1 MFLACHLFTS
11 SVHTT
16 EHLIRSIIGFKTFEL
31 DSHFDHVSFNKQ
43 FHHQQLGAT
52 FDEEFNQLLTLFDPM
67 QQRAILQA
75 KDSNISS
82 WLSILPLAESQFD
95 LSILS
100 AQQEFRDGLALHY
113 KKTLLSL
120 PSVCDGYGVPFNIE
134 HALDCC
140 FVIVGIMRFGMLLVT
155 LLLWLSF
162 LLLRSQLCKMDPLML
177 IL

>member
-52 FDEEFNQLLTLFDPM
+52 FDEEFDQLLTLFDPM
-67 QQRAILQA
+67 QQWAILLA

-82 WLSILPLAESQFD
+82 WLFVMPLARNQFD

-100 AQQEFRDGLALHY
+100 VQEFRDGLALRY
-113 KKTLLSL
+113 EKPLLSL
-120 PSVCDGYGVPFNIE
+120 PFVCDGCEAPF
-134 HALDCC
+134 
-140 FVIVGIMRFGMLLVT
+140 
-155 LLLWLSF
+155 
-162 LLLRSQLCKMDPLML
+162 
-177 IL
+177 